1 MAYQTGRNITV
12 AYALEST
19 FGTLPAGASASKA
32 FRPNSGA
39 MSLTKE
45 AIRSGENR
53 RDGQMTRGR
62 HGSKSV
68 AGSYVGDL
76 SLGSYDDFIQAVF
89 RGTFDTPLALS
100 GLSLTADNSA
110 KTFTRAAGSWIGDG
124 VRVGDVVRFGGFTT
138 GQNNSRNFRVT
149 AVTALVLTVA
159 EIPAAVASAQTGI
172 TLSRPKKLLMGLI
185 PRSFSIEEAEV
196 DIDASEVFTGCRI
209 SQMAL
214 RLAPNGMSQV
224 TFNVVGQ
231 DMQIQ
236 QGVNSP
242 FFLTPVATVS
252 IGMTA
257 VEALIRLG
265 STDVLDLTGVDLS
278 INLNAAGQPVVGS
291 LITPDVFTNI
301 ASVEGSITALRQ
313 DVTRVQSFLNEDQL
327 SLHLLFTE
335 NESEP
340 KDFCSFFVGNL
351 TLSSATKSELGADG
365 PRTQTLA
372 LLIGA
377 DDRGGAYDPGSV
389 KYQTSAA

>member
-1 MAYQTGRNITV
+1 MFQTGRNIV
-12 AYALEST
+12 VSYAPEVT
-19 FGTLPAGASASKA
+19 FGTLPLSNAASKA

-39 MSLTKE
+39 ISLTKE

-89 RGTFDTPLALS
+89 RGTFDTPLGLT
-100 GLSLTADNSA
+100 GLSVTADNVG
-110 KTFTRAAGSWIGDG
+110 KTFTRSAGSWLTDG

-138 GQNNSRNFRVT
+138 TANNSKNFRVT
-149 AVTALVLTVA
+149 GVTATVLTVA
-159 EIPAAVASAQTGI
+159 ETPALVGTAQTGV
-172 TLSRPKKLLMGLI
+172 TLTRPKKLLMGVI
-185 PRSFSIEEAEV
+185 PRSFSIEEAEI

-214 RLAPNGMSQV
+214 RLAPNGQTQI

-231 DMQIQ
+231 DMQVQ
-236 QGVNSP
+236 QGANSP
-242 FFLTPVATVS
+242 YFITPVATVS

-257 VEALIRLG
+257 VEAIIRLG
-265 STDVLDLTGVDLS
+265 ATDVLDLTGVDLS

-291 LITPDVFTNI
+291 VITPDVFTNL
-301 ASVEGSITALRQ
+301 ATVEGSITALRQ
-313 DVTRVQSFLNEDQL
+313 DVSRVQSFLNEDQL

-372 LLIGA
+372 LMIGA
-377 DDRGGAYDPGSV
+377 DDRGGAFDQTSV

>member
-1 MAYQTGRNITV
+1 MAYQTGRNLAV
-12 AYALEST
+12 SYAPEVT
-19 FGTLPAGASASKA
+19 FGLLPAGGAASKV

-39 MSLTKE
+39 MSLSKE

-53 RDGQMTRGR
+53 RDGQQTRGR

-68 AGSYVGDL
+68 AGSYVADL
-76 SLGSYDDFIQAVF
+76 SLGSYDDFIAAVF
-89 RGTFDTPLALS
+89 RGSFDTAIALT
-100 GLSLTADNSA
+100 GLGLTADA
-110 KTFTRAAGSWIGDG
+110 ATKTFTRSAGSWLTDG
-124 VRVGDVVRFGGFTT
+124 IRVGDVVRFGAFTT
-138 GQNNSRNFRVT
+138 TANNSRNFRVT

-159 EIPAAVASAQTGI
+159 ETPVSITTAQTGV
-172 TLSRPKKLLMGLI
+172 TLSRPKKLLMGTT
-185 PRSFSIEEAEV
+185 PRSFSIEEAEI

-214 RLAPNGMSQV
+214 RLATNGMAQV

-236 QGVNSP
+236 TGAASP
-242 FFLTPVATVS
+242 YFATPVATVS

-291 LITPDVFTNI
+291 LVTPDVFTNI
-301 ASVEGSITALRQ
+301 ATVEGTITALRQ
-313 DVTRVQSFLNEDQL
+313 DVSRVQSFLNEDQL

-335 NESEP
+335 NEAEP

-351 TLSSATKSELGADG
+351 SLSSATKSELGSDG
-365 PRTQTLA
+365 PRTQSLS
-372 LLIGA
+372 LMIGA
-377 DDRGGAYDPGSV
+377 DDRGGAYDPGQV